1 MSALVVVESLFGN
14 TDAVARA
21 VAEGLRSAGDAVGEV
36 RVVRADEAPAVLP
49 DDVSL
54 LLVGG
59 PTHTFSMTR
68 DATRAEAV
76 KKGGDAD
83 RQDRG
88 IREWIADVTPRGE
101 VRVVT
106 FDTRV
111 KVKLMPGS
119 AAKVAAKA
127 LRERGFAAERG
138 ETFWVEDT
146 DGPLREGELERARA
160 WGAQVATA
168 G

>member
-1 MSALVVVESLFGN
+1 MSVLIVVESLFGN
-14 TDAVARA
+14 TDAVAQA
-21 VAEGLRSAGDAVGEV
+21 VAEGVRGAGTASSEV
-36 RVVRADEAPAVLP
+36 RVVRADQAPTTIA

-68 DATRAEAV
+68 DSTRADAV
-76 KKGGDAD
+76 SKGADAQ
-83 RQDRG
+83 RQERG
-88 IREWIADVTPRGE
+88 IREWIAQVTPRAE
-101 VRVVT
+101 LAVVT

-119 AAKVAAKA
+119 AAKAAAKA

-160 WGAQVATA
+160 WGGGLAPVR
-168 G
+168 